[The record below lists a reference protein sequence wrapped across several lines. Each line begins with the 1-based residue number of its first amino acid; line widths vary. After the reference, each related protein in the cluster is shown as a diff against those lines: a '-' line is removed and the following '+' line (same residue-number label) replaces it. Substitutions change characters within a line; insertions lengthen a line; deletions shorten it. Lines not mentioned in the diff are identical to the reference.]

1 VKLDIG
7 RVFNSVVE
15 LIRNNPLILAPQIA
29 AAVLTFVLSLLLADT
44 MVSTAGFVEGD
55 WDSFVSSINWGALA
69 TFIALSIIIYVF
81 AYGISLG
88 MACDVLET
96 GTASIGSGLSRFL
109 GRLLHLIVA
118 GILVGLIVAVGLV
131 LCIIPGLIAGFFL
144 MFTFVAIV
152 YSERGAVEGISGS
165 IEMAKSNVPDA
176 LLFLLIITGLSFT
189 GSFIGN
195 IFDII
200 PVIGGLISAILEGG
214 ISVFTTVLL
223 VKVYAELLAP
233 EPAAEPVI

>member
-1 VKLDIG
+1 MKLDIG
-7 RVFNSVVE
+7 RVFNSVLE

-29 AAVLTFVLSLLLADT
+29 AAVLTFVMSLLLADT
-44 MVSTAGFVEGD
+44 MVSTTGFVEGD

-69 TFIALSIIIYVF
+69 TFIAVSVILYVL

-88 MACDVLET
+88 MACDAVET
-96 GTASIGSGLSRFL
+96 GTATIGGGLSRFL
-109 GRLLHLIVA
+109 GRIIHLFIA
-118 GILVGLIVAVGLV
+118 GILAGIIVAVGLV
-131 LCIIPGLIAGFFL
+131 LCIIPGLVAGFFL

-152 YSERGAVEGISGS
+152 YSERSAIEGISGS
-165 IEMAKSNVPDA
+165 IDMAKNNVPDA

-200 PVIGGLISAILEGG
+200 PVIGGLVSAVLEGA

-233 EPAAEPVI
+233 EPAVEPAI